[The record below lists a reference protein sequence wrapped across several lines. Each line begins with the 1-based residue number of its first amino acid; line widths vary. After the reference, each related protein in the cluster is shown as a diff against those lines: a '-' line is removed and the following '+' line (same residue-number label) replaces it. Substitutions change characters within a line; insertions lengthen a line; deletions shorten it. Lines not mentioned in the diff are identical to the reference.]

1 MTKTFISYARADQE
15 FVLKL
20 AQDLRAAGA
29 DIWLDQLDIATG
41 ANWVRSIQQA
51 LEECTAMI
59 VVLSK
64 ASVQSDNVL
73 DEVLFAREESK
84 DIFPVLHKPC
94 KRPFHLRARQYSDFT
109 QNYDD
114 GMRKLLSAMKIIS
127 ARSDHQGKVHQPA
140 SVEKRYRSVPI
151 EMLSMDEVAQMVK
164 KHGFFEKTKNKQCKG
179 IRHSFEKQADPGVIH
194 DAATGLYWQQS
205 GSDKPMEFDAALEF
219 IAQLNAD
226 RFGGYSDWRLPTLE
240 EAMTLMA
247 PKQSKDGMYID
258 PIFDNK
264 QQKVWTADKT
274 VILAVAAWFAG
285 YFHGYC
291 NVSAQ
296 VNYDIYV
303 RAVRS

>member
-1 MTKTFISYARADQE
+1 MFNDDKLKHDE
-15 FVLKL
+15 FVTRLIG
-20 AQDLRAAGA
+20 LREKMLNIYSKSFNKDS
-29 DIWLDQLDIATG
+29 DIDIT
-41 ANWVRSIQQA
+41 I
-51 LEECTAMI
+51 
-59 VVLSK
+59 K
-64 ASVQSDNVL
+64 
-73 DEVLFAREESK
+73 
-84 DIFPVLHKPC
+84 
-94 KRPFHLRARQYSDFT
+94 
-109 QNYDD
+109 
-114 GMRKLLSAMKIIS
+114 
-127 ARSDHQGKVHQPA
+127 
-140 SVEKRYRSVPI
+140 
-151 EMLSMDEVAQMVK
+151 
-164 KHGFFEKTKNKQCKG
+164 
-179 IRHSFEKQADPGVIH
+179 HSFEKQADPGVIY
-194 DAATGLYWQQS
+194 DAATSLYWQQS